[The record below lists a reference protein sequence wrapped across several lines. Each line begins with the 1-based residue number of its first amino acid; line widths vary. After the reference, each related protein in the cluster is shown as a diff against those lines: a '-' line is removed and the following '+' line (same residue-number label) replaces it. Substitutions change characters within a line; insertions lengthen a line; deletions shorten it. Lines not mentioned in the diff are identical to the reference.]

1 MSDLIGALIHTLKPA
16 SMSKLFAF
24 FTHDFINNSHE
35 SETSNNNSQPT
46 EEAQLKHEQAISKQ
60 IWMLTQLTAMARNRS
75 SSSSSS
81 SPAGVV
87 VVEHSSEIIDKVLGY
102 LLTNGYFETAK
113 LSAKAVENARSR
125 AIELVGILL
134 ATPTTSRLRQIG
146 KSIEMFEKL
155 FKTAKLNEK

>member
-1 MSDLIGALIHTLKPA
+1 MSDLIGSLIHSLKPA

-24 FTHDFINNSHE
+24 FTQDFINNSE
-35 SETSNNNSQPT
+35 SETNNNNQVT
-46 EEAQLKHEQAISKQ
+46 EEAQLKQEQAISKQ

-75 SSSSSS
+75 NG
-81 SPAGVV
+81 SPTGVV
-87 VVEHSSEIIDKVLGY
+87 VDHSTEIIDKVLGY
-102 LLTNGYFETAK
+102 LLTNGYFETSGK